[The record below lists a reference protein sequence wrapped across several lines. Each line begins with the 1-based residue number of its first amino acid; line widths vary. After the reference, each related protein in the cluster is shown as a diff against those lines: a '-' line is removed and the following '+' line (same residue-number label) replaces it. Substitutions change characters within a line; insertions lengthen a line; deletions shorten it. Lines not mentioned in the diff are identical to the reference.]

1 LMAISDPIADMLT
14 VVRNGCRAKHKK
26 VEFPASHLKGEI
38 LRVLLEE
45 KFISNY
51 RYIEDRKQGRLRVY
65 LRYTKD
71 DESVIS
77 GIKRISTPGLRTYAG
92 SEKVPRVRGGLGIAI
107 ISTSHGIMTDKE
119 ARKRGIGG
127 EVLCYVW

>member
-1 LMAISDPIADMLT
+1 MGISDPIADLLT
-14 VVRNGCRAKHKK
+14 VIRNGCKAKHKK
-26 VEFPASHLKGEI
+26 VEVPASGFKREI

-51 RYIEDRKQGRLRVY
+51 RYIEDSKQGRLRIY
-65 LRYTKD
+65 LRYTD
-71 DESVIS
+71 DENSVIS
-77 GIKRISTPGLRTYAG
+77 GLRRISTPGLRTFTSAMRL
-92 SEKVPRVRGGLGIAI
+92 PRVQGGLGIAI

-127 EVLCYVW
+127 EVVCHVW